1 MGHSSDFFNARAKSE
16 REAKAAK
23 LEADKKERI
32 KARTAADKARVI
44 LEAHGGEPTNEK
56 IKEFAKSEL
65 QDLCSWRVGTKGG
78 IKNKNKLLELYLS
91 VPPPKKVVPW
101 SEEEEM
107 KLQELKSDDI
117 PFKDT
122 ALHVSLKQS
131 AKAVKNNVKNLDED
145 EASELL
151 QALQERSGTV
161 PTGEN
166 QRGLI

>member
-1 MGHSSDFFNARAKSE
+1 M
-16 REAKAAK
+16 
-23 LEADKKERI
+23 
-32 KARTAADKARVI
+32 
-44 LEAHGGEPTNEK
+44 
-56 IKEFAKSEL
+56 
-65 QDLCSWRVGTKGG
+65 
-78 IKNKNKLLELYLS
+78 
-91 VPPPKKVVPW
+91 PPPKKVIPW